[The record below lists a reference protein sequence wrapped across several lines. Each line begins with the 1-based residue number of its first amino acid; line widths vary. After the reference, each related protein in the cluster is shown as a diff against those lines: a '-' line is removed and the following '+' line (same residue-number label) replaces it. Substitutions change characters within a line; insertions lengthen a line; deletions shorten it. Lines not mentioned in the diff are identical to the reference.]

1 MLERKELIDLIEQ
14 IKNFKGTE
22 RGEDALLENLEN
34 MVLDSEISDYIY
46 WTDMSSE
53 EIADKV
59 LAYKPIILENK

>member
-1 MLERKELIDLIEQ
+1 MLERKELIDFIEQ
-14 IKNFKGTE
+14 IKNFEGTE
-22 RGEDALLENLEN
+22 REEDALLENLEN

-59 LAYKPIILENK
+59 LTYKPIILKNK